1 MSKSRDAAHFERLY
15 QSNPDPWGFKTSLY
29 EQSKYAATLAV
40 LGDDRFRSGLEVGCS
55 IGELTRLL
63 APACE
68 RMLGVDIV
76 EAPLQEAAA
85 RCADMAHVR
94 FERMQVPG
102 AWPAGRF
109 DLIVLSEVLYFLT
122 AEDIGRC
129 AERVRACLLPGG
141 SVVLV
146 NWLGQ
151 TDDPTSGEAAAEQFI
166 GAGGGVLVPVRQMR
180 SEGYRLDLLRGG

>member
-15 QSNPDPWGFKTSLY
+15 QSNPDPWGFKTSDY

-40 LGDDRFRSGLEVGCS
+40 LGADRFRSGLEVGCS
-55 IGELTRLL
+55 IGVLTRLL

-68 RMLGVDIV
+68 RILGIDIV
-76 EAPLQEAAA
+76 EAPLQEARV
-85 RCADMAHVR
+85 RCADIAHVR

-102 AWPAGRF
+102 AWPVGRF

-122 AEDIGRC
+122 AADIAGC
-129 AERVRACLLPGG
+129 AERVRSCLLPGG
-141 SVVLV
+141 VVVLV

-151 TDDPTSGEAAAEQFI
+151 TDDPTPGEAAAEQFI
-166 GAGGGVLVPVRQMR
+166 AAMGGALVPVRQAR
-180 SEGYRLDLLRGG
+180 DEGYRLDLLRAR